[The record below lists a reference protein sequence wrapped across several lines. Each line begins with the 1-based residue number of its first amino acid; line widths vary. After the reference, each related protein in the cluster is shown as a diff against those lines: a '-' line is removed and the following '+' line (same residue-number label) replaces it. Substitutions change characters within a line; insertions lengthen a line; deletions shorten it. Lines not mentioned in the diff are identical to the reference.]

1 MKFYNRFCKSL
12 LLTSSC
18 IAMLSSG
25 PAFAEP
31 LSELLPDL
39 LNSHERIKAA
49 KDDLGAAQAGV
60 DRAFGD
66 YYPSLTAKASVG
78 HEDQL
83 KPGSAD
89 TSTGFNDASL
99 SATQLI
105 YDFGKTGAQVNRAR
119 LGQTRSELALGEAE
133 NGLVF
138 EAISAYMGLLKAVR
152 TRGYALQTEANIKK
166 YTGLEES
173 RVERGRGLRSD
184 VLQAKRNLADATATR
199 IGADGALQNAINRFK
214 TVFRHDVG
222 DLKTFARPK
231 VPYDLLPADVDQAVA
246 LAMENNAGLKMAQ
259 ISYDVSRE
267 TAAADRATLY
277 APKLSAA
284 ADLKRKSN
292 ASGTIG
298 TKIERLVKVEL
309 SFPLFSGGK
318 DLAAYN
324 GSLRAS
330 DAAQNR
336 RDDQRYSVEETV
348 RRAWQS
354 LQTARAT
361 VGYRRNSAN
370 ISAEFL
376 SLANREREMGKRSLL
391 DIMSSEN
398 AYFNALSA
406 AESAEVDMTLAVYEL
421 LYAMGQL
428 DVSVVKEATAGD
440 AVTPD
445 TLSKG

>member
-1 MKFYNRFCKSL
+1 MKRYTNFGKSL
-12 LLTSSC
+12 LLASTCVALLYSV
-18 IAMLSSG
+18 
-25 PAFAEP
+25 PAQAEP
-31 LSELLPDL
+31 LSDLLPGL
-39 LNSHERIKAA
+39 LDSHERIKAA
-49 KDDLGAAQAGV
+49 QDDLAAAEAGV

-66 YYPSLTAKASVG
+66 YLPSVTAKASGG

-83 KPGSAD
+83 KPDSAD
-89 TSTGFNDASL
+89 TSTGFSDVSL

-119 LGQTRSELALGEAE
+119 LGQTRSALALKEAE

-138 EAISAYMGLLKAVR
+138 EAISAYMGLIKAAR

-199 IGADGALQNAINRFK
+199 IGADGALQNAMNRFK

-222 DLKTFARPK
+222 DLKTFARPQ

-246 LAMENNAGLKMAQ
+246 IALDNNAGLKMAQ
-259 ISYDVSRE
+259 IAYDVSLQ
-267 TAAADRATLY
+267 TAAADRASLY
-277 APKLSAA
+277 APKISAN

-309 SFPLFSGGK
+309 SFPLYSGGK

-324 GSLRAS
+324 GSLRSS
-330 DAAQNR
+330 DAAKNR
-336 RDDQRYSVEETV
+336 HDDQRYSVEETV

-398 AYFNALSA
+398 AYFNSMSA
-406 AESAEVDMTLAVYEL
+406 AETADVDMALAVYEL

-428 DVSVVKEATAGD
+428 DISVVKETAAGETNPTD
-440 AVTPD
+440 MPA
-445 TLSKG
+445 KG